1 MARDHN
7 PGVPARTVVFFHAHP
22 DDEAIF
28 TGGTIWLLAERGWRV
43 VVVIATGGEWGEAA
57 AGFGHADL
65 AAVRRRETEDA
76 AGILGVARVEFL
88 GYHDSGLSGDPAH
101 TCANS
106 LAWADE
112 PEVAARVAAILT
124 EESASA
130 LVTYDPEGIYG
141 HPDHLVVH
149 RAAVVG
155 AAAAGIETVYEATV
169 DREYLHFVET
179 HLVVEA
185 KRATGE
191 LGLAGTHLGMATVE
205 ITTVLDVRSALAVKR
220 QAMAAHASQIPETA
234 SVLHLPAESFA
245 AVYGYEWYA
254 RRGSAGPL
262 EELLAST

>member
-1 MARDHN
+1 M
-7 PGVPARTVVFFHAHP
+7 FLHAHP

-43 VVVIATGGEWGEAA
+43 VVIIATGGEWGEAT

-65 AAVRRRETEDA
+65 AAVRRRETLGA
-76 AGILGVARVEFL
+76 AGILGIARVEFL
-88 GYHDSGLSGDPAH
+88 GYHDSGLLGDPAH
-101 TCANS
+101 TCPDS
-106 LAWADE
+106 LAWVDE
-112 PEVAARVAAILT
+112 SEVAARVAAIVT

-141 HPDHLVVH
+141 HPDHVVVH
-149 RAAVVG
+149 RTAVAA
-155 AAAAGIETVYEATV
+155 AAAAGLATVYEATV

-205 ITTVLDVRSALAVKR
+205 ITTTLDVRSALATKR
-220 QAMAAHASQIPETA
+220 QAMAAHASQISETA
-234 SVLHLPAESFA
+234 AVLHLPTESFA
-245 AVYGYEWYA
+245 AVYGYEWYV
-254 RRGSAGPL
+254 RRGPVGPL
-262 EELLAST
+262 ETLLE

>member
-1 MARDHN
+1 MS
-7 PGVPARTVVFFHAHP
+7 ARTVVFFHAHP

-28 TGGTIWLLAERGWRV
+28 TGGTIWLLARGGWRV
-43 VVVIATGGEWGEAA
+43 VVIIATGGEWGEAA
-57 AGFGHADL
+57 VGFSHADL
-65 AAVRRRETEDA
+65 AVVRRQETLEA
-76 AGILGVARVEFL
+76 ARILGVARVEFL

-101 TCANS
+101 TCTNS

-112 PEVAARVAAILT
+112 QEVAARVAAIVT
-124 EESASA
+124 QESASV

-149 RAAVVG
+149 QAAR
-155 AAAAGIETVYEATV
+155 AAAGAAGVTTVYEATV

-205 ITTVLDVRSALAVKR
+205 ITTTLDVRAALAIKR
-220 QAMAAHASQIPETA
+220 QAMAAHASQISETA
-234 SVLHLPAESFA
+234 TVLHLPGESFA
-245 AVYGYEWYA
+245 AVYGYEWYV
-254 RRGSAGPL
+254 RHGPAGPL
-262 EELLAST
+262 ERL

>member
-1 MARDHN
+1 M
-7 PGVPARTVVFFHAHP
+7 PVRTVVFLHAHP

-43 VVVIATGGEWGEAA
+43 VVIIATGGEWGEAT

-65 AAVRRRETEDA
+65 AAVRRRETLGA
-76 AGILGVARVEFL
+76 AGILGITRVEFL

-101 TCANS
+101 TCPNS

-112 PEVAARVAAILT
+112 SEVAARVAAIVT

-141 HPDHLVVH
+141 HPDHVVVH
-149 RAAVVG
+149 RAALAA
-155 AAAAGIETVYEATV
+155 AAAAGVATVYEATV

-191 LGLAGTHLGMATVE
+191 LGLAGTHLGMSTVE
-205 ITTVLDVRSALAVKR
+205 ITTTLDVRAALATKR
-220 QAMAAHASQIPETA
+220 QAMAAHASQISETA
-234 SVLHLPAESFA
+234 AVLHLPTESFA
-245 AVYGYEWYA
+245 AVYGYEWYV
-254 RRGSAGPL
+254 RRGPTGPL
-262 EELLAST
+262 EMLLE